1 MADNPQRF
9 ETANALGV
17 EGRPADAAKLYRE
30 ILRDQPTHLAAAQA
44 LAYLVESGAASGD
57 AVEQRKRAC
66 AIEAESA
73 YKVARTALMAGRYDV
88 AKRCYLKVLDL
99 DPNHSDAIWGLAES
113 CHGND
118 DVAESLHWYRAYLDR
133 YPGDAEARHMVA
145 ALGYGPKPLKA
156 SDEYVRE
163 TFDHFAED
171 FDRQLLDDLD
181 YCVPKLIYDLFL
193 HACSEPHEGLD
204 ILDAGC
210 GTGLAGIAF
219 RDHARQL
226 VGVDLSTEML
236 KRAKERDIYDELIED
251 EISACFRSRPKA
263 FDLIVAA
270 DVFCY
275 IGDLSGTLLA
285 AAVALRPGG
294 HLVFSVESHAKR
306 GFALTSSG
314 RYAHKPAYIGK
325 AAAAAGFLEVKG
337 IEDSLRTEYG
347 EPVRGYITL
356 LERR

>member
-1 MADNPQRF
+1 MADNLQRF
-9 ETANALGV
+9 ETATALTA
-17 EGRPADAAKLYRE
+17 EGRAADAAKLYRE
-30 ILRDQPTHLAAAQA
+30 ILKDQPTHLAAAQA
-44 LAYLVESGAASGD
+44 LADLVESGAASGD
-57 AVEQRKRAC
+57 AAEDRRRVC

-99 DPNHSDAIWGLAES
+99 DPDHGDAIWGLAES
-113 CHGND
+113 CYGND

-145 ALGYGPKPLKA
+145 ALGDGPKPSRA
-156 SDEYVRE
+156 SDAYVRE

-171 FDRQLLDDLD
+171 FDRQLLDDLA
-181 YCVPKLIYDLFL
+181 YRAPKLIHDLFL
-193 HACSEPHEGLD
+193 YACPEPHEGLD

-210 GTGLAGIAF
+210 GTGLSGVDF
-219 RDHARQL
+219 RDHARRL

-236 KRAKERDIYDELIED
+236 KRAKERGIYDELIED
-251 EISACFRSRPKA
+251 EISACFHARPQD

-275 IGDLSGTLLA
+275 IGNLSGTLAA

-294 HLVFSVESHAKR
+294 HLVFSVESQAKR
-306 GFALTSSG
+306 GYSLTGSG
-314 RYAHKPAYIGK
+314 RYAHKPAYVGK
-325 AAAAAGFLEVKG
+325 AAAAAGFREVKG

-356 LERR
+356 LERL